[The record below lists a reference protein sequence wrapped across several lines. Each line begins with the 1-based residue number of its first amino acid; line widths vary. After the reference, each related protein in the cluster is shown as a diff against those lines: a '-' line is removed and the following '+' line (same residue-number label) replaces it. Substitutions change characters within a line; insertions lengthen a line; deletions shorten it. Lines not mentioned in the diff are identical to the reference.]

1 MKPPHDSYLWAT
13 MHALPETHVDVDFM
27 ILDYLACLAID
38 STLVAIGRQ
47 TQGRAIE
54 ADELNWQ
61 IDSLQGKSTAGS
73 PVCMLY

>member
-1 MKPPHDSYLWAT
+1 

-38 STLVAIGRQ
+38 NTLAAIGRQ
-47 TQGRAIE
+47 TQSLAIE

-61 IDSLQGKSTAGS
+61 IESLKGESIAES
-73 PVCMLY
+73 PACMLD